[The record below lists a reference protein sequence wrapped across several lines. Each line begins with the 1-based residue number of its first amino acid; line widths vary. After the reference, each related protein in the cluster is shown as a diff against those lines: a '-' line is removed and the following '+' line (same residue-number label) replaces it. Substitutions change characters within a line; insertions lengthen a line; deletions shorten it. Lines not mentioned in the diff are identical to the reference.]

1 MRLGHFETALL
12 DMGDRWPH
20 PAIIRRVG
28 FPKQTGC
35 SRRTVKSRSARADSC
50 RRRRRL
56 VALDERGVT
65 FRYKDYRRN
74 GPARYCTTTLS
85 ADEFI
90 RRFLLPRSAK
100 GVSSSAMRPM
110 TPIP

>member
-35 SRRTVKSRSARADSC
+35 SRRTVKSMSVVIGTDAIQPQSQAAVMSS
-50 RRRRRL
+50 
-56 VALDERGVT
+56 
-65 FRYKDYRRN
+65 RN
-74 GPARYCTTTLS
+74 G
-85 ADEFI
+85 
-90 RRFLLPRSAK
+90 
-100 GVSSSAMRPM
+100 
-110 TPIP
+110 